1 MFEIEK
7 LKKMEI
13 YNDLENMQI
22 RFQRKTRAVLQIG
35 QIHDSEEVTM
45 VDREMACR
53 IANFLSGEIC

>member
-7 LKKMEI
+7 DGNLQRLGKLA
-13 YNDLENMQI
+13 NH

-35 QIHDSEEVTM
+35 QIHDSKEVTM

-53 IANFLSGEIC
+53 IANFLPGEIW